1 MIILNLS
8 DIQAKDIVSIKDG
21 TNLGR
26 IIDAKIDD
34 QGMIVEFIAEERNFL
49 KKFSQ
54 NSEIRFAFSNI
65 KKIGSD
71 VILIDV

>member
-1 MIILNLS
+1 MITVNLS
-8 DIQAKDIVSIKDG
+8 DIQTKDIVSIKDG

-34 QGMIVEFIAEERNFL
+34 KGMIVEFIAEERNFL

-54 NSEIRFAFSNI
+54 SSEIRFNFSSI